1 MFNPIFQLF
10 SFKIAGKRARK
21 SKNYSSD
28 WYFERIPFLGYLFE
42 YEVELYDEYIKFQDV
57 LDVVDQ
63 SNISMYD
70 TQDKFEF
77 KVSSQQNVN
86 IFSVWMAMFLIHST
100 QITPQCEDLFVRCK
114 WGQSILD
121 CSEMFKFRKTPHG
134 YCCLFNYIRQF
145 NTLSTVG
152 YVNYPMSISFVIVF
166 VFVWHRSCEQCRK
179 STQNRFYWRRNRID
193 IRFEYDN
200 RRLLLFDSWFCWL
213 QFIYSRSW

>member
-86 IFSVWMAMFLIHST
+86 IFSV
-100 QITPQCEDLFVRCK
+100 
-114 WGQSILD
+114 
-121 CSEMFKFRKTPHG
+121 
-134 YCCLFNYIRQF
+134 
-145 NTLSTVG
+145 
-152 YVNYPMSISFVIVF
+152 
-166 VFVWHRSCEQCRK
+166 
-179 STQNRFYWRRNRID
+179 
-193 IRFEYDN
+193 
-200 RRLLLFDSWFCWL
+200 
-213 QFIYSRSW
+213 